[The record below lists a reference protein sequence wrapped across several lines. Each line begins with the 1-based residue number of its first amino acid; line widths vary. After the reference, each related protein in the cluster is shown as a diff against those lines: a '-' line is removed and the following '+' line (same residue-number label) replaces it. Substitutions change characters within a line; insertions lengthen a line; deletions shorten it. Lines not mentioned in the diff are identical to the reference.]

1 MLSKHPLELPI
12 SRTLTKD
19 EVLDA
24 LRLAIIAELDAI
36 SLYLQIARSVTD
48 DNVRKVFEDIAR
60 EEKTH
65 VGEFLALLKHF
76 DTEQSMELEK
86 GSREVT
92 ELTGIPGNS
101 QLEVRESS
109 ESSSPSTFNEE
120 LIRRFTGELNASRIV
135 ALKSP
140 RVVVGRGVES
150 VPYPMVREGGGEE
163 RGIAVLQEISVRF
176 KIPQKALDY
185 YEKTRVFDAPEL
197 YLAARQLAVA
207 QDKLIVESLIS
218 NKFVVRMKMSSW
230 ETPGAS
236 VVEVASAVGE
246 LLKSGLRG
254 PLMLLVHPSKY
265 VKLLNVSDKTGV
277 MDLERVKSIV
287 NEIVVSDAVPENK
300 ALLVAADASVFDVV
314 VGGDGVVDYIGPE
327 DGFHVFRAW
336 STMAVRVKDPRGIVV
351 LSEAE

>member
-1 MLSKHPLELPI
+1 MAESMLSKHPLELPI

-236 VVEVASAVGE
+236 VVEVA
-246 LLKSGLRG
+246 
-254 PLMLLVHPSKY
+254 
-265 VKLLNVSDKTGV
+265 
-277 MDLERVKSIV
+277 
-287 NEIVVSDAVPENK
+287 
-300 ALLVAADASVFDVV
+300 
-314 VGGDGVVDYIGPE
+314 
-327 DGFHVFRAW
+327 
-336 STMAVRVKDPRGIVV
+336 
-351 LSEAE
+351 